1 MGNNSSKSHSKAQE
15 QTQENPPSTTI
26 ANEKV
31 GEQQTSSGSPNLGSA
46 GVLDVGS
53 AVADFAGASSTLLAT
68 TYKTDLEYLST
79 AATDDAATAGSD
91 QEKTHGMKINTA
103 TATKTAAPQRP
114 DDGTHS
120 PEETVGLNEGNDEG
134 FILARQSSAGDGPE
148 QHLDS
153 PVSEYTT
160 PRESVESIIS
170 HLPLLPAGETVTGTS
185 QASDTNNPNAATSTR
200 DHHVSILEP
209 CPSATATIPAGHHQ
223 QPLRQAGDTPN
234 DAVTHQGVPPEGSLT
249 RAAASTM
256 DSNAETQVSSSAASV
271 EASHQGVTL
280 EGSPTRA
287 AASTMDSN
295 AETQVSS
302 VADSATAEK
311 EQKLHGDSNDLQQL
325 CLSQDYDTISRPCE
339 PGSDSSEGEDNLLSS
354 NDVVLSDPSQGKKLA
369 EDEDTSRPV
378 DNVHGSSKADLL
390 IAPRGS
396 SLEFSEVPQDSHEKS
411 SLGAGSGGGRC
422 IPGSNAQLLQ
432 GTAANNSVCASLP
445 ASENLQSAAKA
456 NLGESDAE
464 KYTCE
469 STQLEDEA
477 NLLESDGK
485 NSTCDSLPLSESTQ
499 LEAKTELAGSDG
511 KNSTF
516 DCIPVSGSALSA
528 NKADLIES
536 DGSKNSTCDSLF
548 VSESAQL
555 TTKAEL
561 AGSDSKIS
569 TCDSL
574 PVSESAQLTTK
585 AELAG
590 SDAKI
595 STCDSLPVSESAQLT
610 TKAELAG
617 SDAKISTC
625 DSLPVSQSPQ
635 SATRAELAGSDAK
648 ISTCDSLPV
657 SESAQ
662 SPAKAELAGSDGKN
676 VTCDSLPVSQSPQSA
691 TRAEVEGSDGKN
703 VTCDS
708 LPVSQSPQ
716 SATRA
721 EVEGSDGKN
730 VTCDSLPVS
739 QSPQSATRAEVEGSD
754 GKNVTC
760 DSLPVSQSP
769 QSATR
774 AEVEGSDGK
783 NVTCDSLPV
792 LQSPQSATRAEVA
805 ESDGKKRGGASVE
818 QVETAHTPLPTCSP
832 SLTHQEGVPLES
844 DATFS
849 SVHTP
854 GITCQKRV
862 FHSSSVDAVETV
874 CEEGES
880 VQPCEAKSTPY
891 SNKQVNI
898 TPGQSAGDS
907 QTGKFPIPL
916 VTTTNQGLPVKTET
930 ESGKSQV
937 PHKTTTTQGLP
948 VKSVASS
955 DLTLLRSKIN
965 ESVQSSRVVDAGEH
979 DRGGGDRRENTTA
992 TSAGDVNTAASAE
1005 AESAQAEVGDKYH
1018 TACQLP
1024 HLLHTGDVEDDG
1036 PNYSNVG
1043 WGNTTPAGPTELTVE
1058 QEKCHKDCACQE
1070 GDMERGTG
1078 GAEGDPRHSKGRV
1091 KTTKPIQAAA
1101 ERKACSIQHK
1111 EWFLKT
1117 KPSCD
1122 TSGQAGKSS
1131 DSTNGGGSVGNG
1143 GIRKCTHAQF
1153 TVDEHKPGHA
1163 NADLAR
1169 GRMDKE
1175 EEVEGNRVRV
1185 ETQVQ
1190 EAGTKISESC
1200 HGIQEP
1206 VDPNKQFSSEINA
1219 SGLERAEVAKVEV
1232 CDLLHAT
1239 TGQHTLT
1246 AGSATATQEKARE
1259 ATASQ
1264 KQKQHTDVGNK
1275 TITESSSKE
1284 KCTTDDI
1291 SKQHDVRDG
1300 EKDRKNDGEGL
1311 PQKQKQH
1318 TDVGNKTII
1327 TQSSNSK
1334 QKSTTYELSKQH
1346 DVKDGEKGR
1355 KNDEEGLPRKQ
1366 GPAEA
1371 RDDVMRSSPSS
1382 KQIHADA
1389 DAAKY
1394 IPCQPSGVADK
1405 PKEGGIRGPTADD
1418 DDDDEGIY
1426 TSPQEALTTGEG
1438 SAVGHIAPV
1447 VPSPADDANQTVSHG
1462 TSPEVTVHSSLPRG
1476 HGEHCKKNSPQAWDQ
1491 SGIEQSL
1498 KLHHTDVV
1506 YHNQGQGNTSTT
1518 TPTSPTITS
1527 IITQSFAIGKEEK
1540 SSNSEAD
1547 ERDRS
1552 KHSVQ
1557 TEAIACVREGEES
1570 DQKAGPLI
1578 KGSME
1583 ELIDSSSGGSRKAET
1598 NTEKKDESARS
1609 SSPVSNSTPPK
1620 PAAAAQ
1626 AQAMV
1631 NVSGDVG
1638 DQTIGGHLNEQGS
1651 MEAQIARSHLEQQGN
1666 IEDQTTCDHLKHQEN
1681 IEIKHISDHLKQQG
1695 SIEMKHISDHPKQ
1708 LGNIEGEAIGDHLK
1722 QPGNI
1727 EGQTMGGHLK
1737 QVMDAKLDGEKQI
1750 DNDNLSRNTA
1760 LLLPGED
1767 GSSAETL
1774 MELSALPDIS
1784 GRGGNPRDNTCS
1796 QLYEEDDGVGG
1807 GLEAAGPACEP
1818 LPGKR
1823 IKEDESGGQETGIKD
1838 TQQQQ
1843 QQRTVLQVN
1852 MRNKTGGESG
1862 SECAAV
1868 ERTSGLDTGEEPY
1881 TGDKTHTSASSVQAT
1896 QSQEKRRQAGTTV
1909 MVETSPVG
1917 ELTNKHVDCLPKS
1930 IVHSSADQE
1939 NRNVSDVIDRPVG
1952 AVVIVSDGDEIGRSP
1967 SLLEGDIGQQ
1977 AAPLLTARSSE
1988 EKEKEEL
1995 ISGNNAVEC
2004 VGTDNSGE
2012 PEGAHTERL
2021 ARGRQGEI
2029 HQMKLRVHFLEEED
2043 GPQHGSNR
2051 ECSSASPPPLSGGE
2065 MHYDELVEESVAE
2078 VENQCRQLVPSQSST
2093 AEQSLLQSAAKEA
2106 LIPVEQH
2113 EIPDRT
2119 EMRILYNNEQS
2130 GVEREKGEEELPE
2143 LSTSSTHNPRPS
2155 VIASSPTSE
2164 QQGKLTPLDSSE
2176 GAGAVTIL
2184 PDNTSLPTEG
2194 RTNPKVKNDSEE
2206 STQCESD
2213 VSSVSVCKDDSV
2225 LPLASS
2231 KCTHEDQSVVKGDDS
2246 SASVGNV
2253 ASSPIGGGKGDD
2265 TITRLDS
2272 KELSPPNSRG
2282 DTVAMFEEVPCEE
2295 LHVLPVATTRGRTK
2309 STEEDGMKGMKNTPR
2324 KHLTLPD
2331 LEVTPPC
2338 ELLTAESDYQDA
2350 FGFPSP
2356 QRFVDADSS
2365 PWDRPIEE
2373 YFLAPIASEDDFE
2386 CPSTDSSSLTGKQE
2400 SGTASSQLVSSESSE
2415 GDTDENGIIVKEKP
2429 QAEFY
2434 YDWPSVDVSATV
2446 SELKGSGVP
2455 VTATLD
2461 SDTSSEYCETRS
2473 QGTPSTERNSEPPVL
2488 EESYEGL
2495 LSAAIDHSKEKA
2507 SSDGKGKYWLLLDS
2521 DSPGGSDES
2530 EANEEE
2536 NLAEVFYM
2544 ASGNSKGLLGSPPAS
2559 GAREHVG
2566 AGWKIGDEP
2575 GEEAAALLW
2584 MDSVQK
2590 AADSLADTLA
2600 KAQEELVEPP
2610 ARAKRTERHR
2620 YPECSPDLRHHIE
2633 KGSVYSY
2640 EDEPQKLYSEEA
2652 QLHTEMNKNI
2662 DVNDELPPS
2671 VQTEQL
2677 GQELPPGGQSG
2688 EPSQCTAVPPS
2699 TLFVPTL
2706 HRTEK
2711 LNIRQSQSLPPLRSS
2726 TSSGAAAFFYI
2737 GHGRDSSSSSNS
2749 ADDEREDNEDEEEE
2763 EEEESLRECPVD
2775 VTSGSDN
2782 VFTDTSPGTPLDDSS
2797 GPSSRSNLPAGAG
2810 KSCDDYKRL
2819 EESSDDYS
2827 QSDQSQE
2834 LMMKTC
2840 DQYTRFGVSVHQSDM
2855 YLKSHAESLYDE
2867 RDQSERV
2874 TVSCD
2879 SYGGARAK
2887 VSKSVELHVSEDS
2900 TSSSDDDGNVSD
2912 GHLSTSSSVGSINDF
2927 RIGARG
2933 IEIR

>member
-1 MGNNSSKSHSKAQE
+1 MGNNSSKSHSKPQD
-15 QTQENPPSTTI
+15 QTLENPPQESTTT
-26 ANEKV
+26 ANIKG
-31 GEQQTSSGSPNLGSA
+31 GEQQTSSGSPAPGSA
-46 GVLDVGS
+46 GRCDAGGLDVVGS
-53 AVADFAGASSTLLAT
+53 AAADLPGACSTLLAT

-103 TATKTAAPQRP
+103 TAAKTAAPQHP

-120 PEETVGLNEGNDEG
+120 PEETLGLNEGNDEG

-170 HLPLLPAGETVTGTS
+170 HLPLMPAGETAAAVTTS

-200 DHHVSILEP
+200 DHHESILEQSS
-209 CPSATATIPAGHHQ
+209 SATATIPAGHHQ
-223 QPLRQAGDTPN
+223 HPLRQAGDTPN
-234 DAVTHQGVPPEGSLT
+234 DAVTHQGVPLEGSLT

-256 DSNAETQVSSSAASV
+256 DSNAETQVSSSAVSV

-325 CLSQDYDTISRPCE
+325 CLSQDYDTISRPCK
-339 PGSDSSEGEDNLLSS
+339 PGSDSSEGEDNLVSS

-378 DNVHGSSKADLL
+378 DYVHGSSKADLL
-390 IAPRGS
+390 ITPRGS

-432 GTAANNSVCASLP
+432 GNAAANNSVCASLP
-445 ASENLQSAAKA
+445 GSESPQLQAKDSLA
-456 NLGESDAE
+456 ESDA
-464 KYTCE
+464 KNPTCDSPLVCG
-469 STQLEDEA
+469 STQLDHEA
-477 NLLESDGK
+477 TNLLESDSK
-485 NSTCDSLPLSESTQ
+485 NSACDSLPISESTQ

-511 KNSTF
+511 KNFTF
-516 DCIPVSGSALSA
+516 DCLPVSGSALSA

-536 DGSKNSTCDSLF
+536 DGSKISTCDSLF

-561 AGSDSKIS
+561 AGSDGKISTCDSLFVSESAQLTTKAELAESDSKIS

-574 PVSESAQLTTK
+574 PVSESTQSVTK
-585 AELAG
+585 
-590 SDAKI
+590 
-595 STCDSLPVSESAQLT
+595 
-610 TKAELAG
+610 
-617 SDAKISTC
+617 
-625 DSLPVSQSPQ
+625 
-635 SATRAELAGSDAK
+635 
-648 ISTCDSLPV
+648 
-657 SESAQ
+657 
-662 SPAKAELAGSDGKN
+662 
-676 VTCDSLPVSQSPQSA
+676 
-691 TRAEVEGSDGKN
+691 
-703 VTCDS
+703 
-708 LPVSQSPQ
+708 
-716 SATRA
+716 
-721 EVEGSDGKN
+721 
-730 VTCDSLPVS
+730 
-739 QSPQSATRAEVEGSD
+739 
-754 GKNVTC
+754 
-760 DSLPVSQSP
+760 
-769 QSATR
+769 
-774 AEVEGSDGK
+774 
-783 NVTCDSLPV
+783 
-792 LQSPQSATRAEVA
+792 
-805 ESDGKKRGGASVE
+805 SDGKKCGGASVE
-818 QVETAHTPLPTCSP
+818 QAENAHIPLPTCSP

-874 CEEGES
+874 CGEKGES

-898 TPGQSAGDS
+898 TPGQSAGERE
-907 QTGKFPIPL
+907 TGKSPIPL
-916 VTTTNQGLPVKTET
+916 VTSTNQGLPAKTET
-930 ESGKSQV
+930 ETGKSLV
-937 PHKTTTTQGLP
+937 PHETTTTQGMP

-979 DRGGGDRRENTTA
+979 DRGGGDRRENTAA

-1043 WGNTTPAGPTELTVE
+1043 RGNTTPAGPAELTVE

-1070 GDMERGTG
+1070 GDMEQGTG

-1131 DSTNGGGSVGNG
+1131 DSTSGGGSVGNG

-1153 TVDEHKPGHA
+1153 TVDEHKPGHS

-1169 GRMDKE
+1169 GRSDKE

-1219 SGLERAEVAKVEV
+1219 SGLERAEVARVEV

-1259 ATASQ
+1259 ATAT
-1264 KQKQHTDVGNK
+1264 QKQHTDIGNK
-1275 TITESSSKE
+1275 TVTESSSKE

-1291 SKQHDVRDG
+1291 SKQQDVRDG

-1318 TDVGNKTII
+1318 TDIGNKTII
-1327 TQSSNSK
+1327 TQSSSSK
-1334 QKSTTYELSKQH
+1334 QKSTTDEISKQH

-1371 RDDVMRSSPSS
+1371 RDDVMRSPPSS

-1394 IPCQPSGVADK
+1394 ILCQPSGVADK
-1405 PKEGGIRGPTADD
+1405 PKEGDIRGPTADD

-1447 VPSPADDANQTVSHG
+1447 VPSPADDANQTLSDG

-1491 SGIEQSL
+1491 FGIEQSL
-1498 KLHHTDVV
+1498 KLHQTDVV

-1540 SSNSEAD
+1540 SSNSEPD

-1598 NTEKKDESARS
+1598 NTEKKDESAGS

-1626 AQAMV
+1626 ALAVV

-1651 MEAQIARSHLEQQGN
+1651 MEGQIARSHLEQQGN

-1722 QPGNI
+1722 QQGNI

-1737 QVMDAKLDGEKQI
+1737 QVMDVKLDGEKQI
-1750 DNDNLSRNTA
+1750 DNDNLSQNTA
-1760 LLLPGED
+1760 RKLPGED

-1784 GRGGNPRDNTCS
+1784 GRGANPRDNTCS

-1838 TQQQQ
+1838 TQPQQ
-1843 QQRTVLQVN
+1843 QQRTMLQVN
-1852 MRNKTGGESG
+1852 MSNKTGGESG

-1896 QSQEKRRQAGTTV
+1896 QSQEKRRQAGTMV

-1952 AVVIVSDGDEIGRSP
+1952 AAVIVSDGDEIGRSP
-1967 SLLEGDIGQQ
+1967 GLLEGDIGQQ

-2004 VGTDNSGE
+2004 GGTDNSGE

-2043 GPQHGSNR
+2043 LPQHGSNR
-2051 ECSSASPPPLSGGE
+2051 ECSASPPLSGGE
-2065 MHYDELVEESVAE
+2065 MHYDEVVEESVAE
-2078 VENQCRQLVPSQSST
+2078 VENQCWQLVPSQSST

-2130 GVEREKGEEELPE
+2130 GVEGEKGEEELPE

-2206 STQCESD
+2206 STQCEGD
-2213 VSSVSVCKDDSV
+2213 ISSVSVCKDDSV

-2231 KCTHEDQSVVKGDDS
+2231 KCTHEDQSVKGDDS
-2246 SASVGNV
+2246 TASVGNIV
-2253 ASSPIGGGKGDD
+2253 SSPIGGGKGDD
-2265 TITRLDS
+2265 TITRLES

-2309 STEEDGMKGMKNTPR
+2309 STEEDGLKGMKNTPR

-2338 ELLTAESDYQDA
+2338 ELSTAESDYQDA

-2415 GDTDENGIIVKEKP
+2415 GDTDENVIIAKEKP

-2640 EDEPQKLYSEEA
+2640 EDEPQKVYSEEA

-2677 GQELPPGGQSG
+2677 GQGLTPGGQSG

-2737 GHGRDSSSSSNS
+2737 GHGRDSSSSSDS

-2900 TSSSDDDGNVSD
+2900 TSSSNDDGNVSD